1 MKNINKQLE
10 VFRKKYSST
19 SVIVYDDYVVYR
31 TPPGFAKKAAKKA
44 NKVIEDLKLELTAI
58 PTTFQKDDS
67 FVVKSSET
75 IDI

>member
-10 VFRKKYSST
+10 EFRKKYSSIN
-19 SVIVYDDYVVYR
+19 VMVYDDYVVYR
-31 TPPGFAKKAAKKA
+31 TPPGFAKKAAVKA
-44 NKVIEDLKLELTAI
+44 NKVIEELKLELTAI
-58 PTTFQKDDS
+58 PTNFQKDDS

>member
-10 VFRKKYSST
+10 TFTKLYPSILGTR
-19 SVIVYDDYVVYR
+19 YDDYIVYR
-31 TPPGFAKKAAKKA
+31 TAPGFAKKAAQKA
-44 NKVIEDLKLELTAI
+44 NKIIESENLELTAI
-58 PTTFQKDDS
+58 PTTFLKDDS